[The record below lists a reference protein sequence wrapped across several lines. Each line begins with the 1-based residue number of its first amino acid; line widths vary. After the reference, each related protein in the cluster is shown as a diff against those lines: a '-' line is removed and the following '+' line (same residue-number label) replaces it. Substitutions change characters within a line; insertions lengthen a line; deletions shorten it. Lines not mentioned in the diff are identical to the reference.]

1 MLKGRMTCFGTDFTT
16 HGPAFGLPL
25 VLAFLTLCSLFFAP
39 ASGRCFAGEDTTI
52 NADSLE
58 FIQETATY
66 VAKGSVKIH
75 KANALIE
82 ADAITYNEASSEA
95 VATGNVRYE
104 DPDYSFTASRAELN
118 LTAKTGLLYDARIF
132 YKKDNYHI
140 SGKVIEK
147 KSEKEYVIPEALL
160 TTCDAPV
167 PAWCF
172 KGKNVDAQ
180 IGDRFAARN
189 VTFRIKDIPVLY
201 TPYLYAPVQADR
213 KTGLLM
219 PFIGYSN
226 QKGVY
231 ADIPFF
237 WAISENSDATI
248 SLDGYSK
255 RGVGEGLEYRYIYP
269 GDIKGKWWV
278 YHIWDTEL
286 SKDFLEI
293 KAVHNQRSADSI
305 GGFLNV
311 NFINEKDFYREYQT
325 NLEVRTNRF
334 LESTGEINVPFS
346 TSRAYLLS
354 QYWIDL
360 TENSISP
367 AERLPEAGY
376 VLNPLNIGGFWLSG
390 TATASN
396 FWSDGGTDGRRL
408 DFYPRISYKA
418 GKDITLIQTLGLRE
432 TAYLLDKGDEDSLH
446 RESLEYSAGVG
457 ARLQKK
463 YNSFTHVIEPA
474 LRYSLITNS
483 ENNTP
488 VFDSADI
495 FEKQSLFELA
505 LLNRFIDN
513 KGEFMVVRIAQGFDS
528 LKGDRPFLPL
538 HLEIGIKRPLSMRLE
553 TLYDVHTGQVESVNS
568 ELSMAFPVATV
579 SAGQRYNRL
588 ESIKYYTAGLG
599 LGLLKPFYLDSRV
612 WYDAITH
619 EVREVSAN
627 IRYVAQ
633 CWAVNLG
640 IVNRPDDFNISF
652 MFELKGLTKPL
663 QVN

>member
-1 MLKGRMTCFGTDFTT
+1 MGELLDSPGVRVSFALFWLL
-16 HGPAFGLPL
+16 FVIL
-25 VLAFLTLCSLFFAP
+25 VGHCL
-39 ASGRCFAGEDTTI
+39 AGEDTTI
-52 NADSLE
+52 NADSLDY
-58 FIQETATY
+58 IQEKSTY

-75 KANALIE
+75 KADTLIE
-82 ADAITYNEASSEA
+82 ADEITYNEESSET
-95 VATGNVRYE
+95 VATGNVRYD
-104 DPDYSFTASRAELN
+104 DPDYSFTASKAELN
-118 LTAKTGLLYDARIF
+118 LTAKTGLLYDAQIF

-180 IGDRFAARN
+180 IGDRFEAKNA
-189 VTFRIKDIPVLY
+189 TFRIKDIPILY
-201 TPYLYAPVQADR
+201 TPYMYAPIQTDR

-231 ADIPFF
+231 TDIPFF

-248 SLDGYSK
+248 SLDEYTK

-269 GDIKGKWWV
+269 GDIKGKWWL

-293 KAVHNQRSADSI
+293 KAVHDQRSADSI

-311 NFINEKDFYREYQT
+311 NFVNEKDFYREYQN

-376 VLNPLNIGGFWLSG
+376 VLNPLNIGRFWLSG

-408 DFYPRISYKA
+408 DFYPRVSYKT
-418 GKDITLIQTLGLRE
+418 GEDITLLQTLGLRE
-432 TAYLLDKGDEDSLH
+432 TAYLLDKSDENSLH
-446 RESLEYSAGVG
+446 RESLEYAAGVST
-457 ARLQKK
+457 RLEKK
-463 YNSFTHVIEPA
+463 YSSFTHVIEPT
-474 LRYSLITNS
+474 LSYSLITNS
-483 ENNTP
+483 ENNPP
-488 VFDSADI
+488 VFDSVDI
-495 FEKQSLFELA
+495 FKKQSLFELA

-513 KGEFMVVRIAQGFDS
+513 KGEFMVVRIAQGFDTFQ
-528 LKGDRPFLPL
+528 GDRPFQPL
-538 HLEIGIKRPLSMRLE
+538 HLEIGLKRPLSVRLE

-568 ELSMAFPVATV
+568 ELSMGFPAATI

-599 LGLLKPFYLDSRV
+599 LNFLKPFYLDSRV

-633 CWAVNLG
+633 CWAINLG
-640 IVNRPDDFNISF
+640 IVNRPDDFNVSF

-663 QVN
+663 KVK